1 MIFIMFVTLYTSRV
15 VLQTL
20 GETDF
25 GIFNV
30 VGGVVAM
37 MTFLNSAMTAG
48 FQRYL
53 NIALGKNDIDGYH
66 QIFKVSF
73 AIQIIISII
82 ALILAETVGVWFLNT
97 YMVIPSDRLLA
108 ANIVF
113 QSAVA
118 IFLINIFISPFSAVI
133 ISYEKMNIYA
143 FIGIAQTLGKLGIV
157 FILTELNF
165 DKLILY
171 SILLIIV
178 DLGVIIAYYICT
190 KNINKELSIKP
201 LFNKEMIHDML
212 GFSGWNLFGGLAH
225 LMKGNGLNIVLNL
238 FFGPSVNASR
248 GIAYQ
253 VSGAATS
260 LYTNFQMAVRPQVI
274 KSYAIGDIKEMLQ
287 LSYMMSRFSF
297 ILMWVPTISLFFAM
311 DFIMKI
317 WLGNVPSL
325 APLFAKIVLITCTVE
340 SLATPITTIV
350 HATGKMK
357 KFQTI
362 CSTIILMIVPFA
374 YIVLKLGAP
383 PQAAL
388 YTSLVIVTIVH
399 GVRLILLKEII
410 TFSIRD
416 YLKRVVT
423 PCSIIVIASLVI
435 PLLLY
440 RINIHSIIL
449 ILVSFV
455 SASLLSFAIGLTRQE
470 QMSILNK
477 IKRII

>member
-1 MIFIMFVTLYTSRV
+1 
-15 VLQTL
+15 
-20 GETDF
+20 
-25 GIFNV
+25 
-30 VGGVVAM
+30 
-37 MTFLNSAMTAG
+37 
-48 FQRYL
+48 
-53 NIALGKNDIDGYH
+53 
-66 QIFKVSF
+66 
-73 AIQIIISII
+73 
-82 ALILAETVGVWFLNT
+82 
-97 YMVIPSDRLLA
+97 
-108 ANIVF
+108 
-113 QSAVA
+113 
-118 IFLINIFISPFSAVI
+118 
-133 ISYEKMNIYA
+133 
-143 FIGIAQTLGKLGIV
+143 
-157 FILTELNF
+157 
-165 DKLILY
+165 
-171 SILLIIV
+171 
-178 DLGVIIAYYICT
+178 
-190 KNINKELSIKP
+190 
-201 LFNKEMIHDML
+201 MIHDML